1 MILIKKLAGH
11 ATALVPL
18 AILDKMMRAASQPY
32 QLGVVAEYVL
42 ANTRARALE
51 RRNDGH
57 H

>member
-18 AILDKMMRAASQPY
+18 
-32 QLGVVAEYVL
+32 GVVAEYVL
-42 ANTRARALE
+42 ANIRAKALK
-51 RRNDGH
+51 RRNNGH